1 MKKWAFSALVL
12 AVVAGRFDFFV
23 LDLPLLAS
31 AKKFEI
37 PSSELIC
44 VVKINC
50 FN

>member
-31 AKKFEI
+31 AEKFEI
-37 PSSELIC
+37 PSLIC